1 MGIFGAMT
9 TAVGGLSAQAYALE
23 NISGNIANSQTT
35 AFKRMETS
43 FVDMIPDTGPR
54 REISGSVSGYSRS
67 TNTLQ
72 GQISASSISTHLA
85 INGDGYF
92 VIQAPTGSSDGQP
105 TFSSSNIY
113 TRRGDFAVDAN
124 GYMVNGAGHYLFGL
138 PLDRSTGNT
147 VGSTTVPIKITND
160 VIAAQTTSFI
170 RYRASLP
177 TKPSTTAA
185 DTTPGSELMQSSLIG
200 QATIGSADASGFVE
214 TSIAGGSITAYDSLG
229 NQVNVQIRAGQRQ
242 QMPLQA
248 PPLPPMYGAHTISQ
262 TRPPGMRR
270 GPESAAT
277 LNFPPPAR

>member
-229 NQVNVQIRAGQRQ
+229 NQVNVQIRWAKTANATAG
-242 QMPLQA
+242 